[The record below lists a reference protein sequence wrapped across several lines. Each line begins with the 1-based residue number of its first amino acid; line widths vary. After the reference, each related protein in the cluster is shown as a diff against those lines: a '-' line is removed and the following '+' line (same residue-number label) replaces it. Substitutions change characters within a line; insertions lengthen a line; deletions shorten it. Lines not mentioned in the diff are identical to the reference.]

1 MRTPYINSELPRDIK
16 AYFYPNCAEFSELD
30 NTSRFI
36 EISLA
41 LHNGLNLHDAITMY
55 IADKEEM
62 SETSEFAIKKTLCE
76 LVVELRFATNVNAI
90 KEKNTECN
98 LLINNLS
105 LKDSVELFSNELMRR
120 FFTKR
125 REGK

>member
-1 MRTPYINSELPRDIK
+1 MRIPYINSELPRDIK
-16 AYFYPNCAEFSELD
+16 AYFYPNCVEFSELD

-41 LHNGLNLHDAITMY
+41 LHNGLNLYDAITMY

-76 LVVELRFATNVNAI
+76 LIVELRFATNVNAI
-90 KEKNTECN
+90 KEKDV
-98 LLINNLS
+98 
-105 LKDSVELFSNELMRR
+105 K
-120 FFTKR
+120 
-125 REGK
+125 